1 MAAAKPTRFG
11 SLPHEGEDARPP
23 RLRFAT
29 ILYAMIDT
37 FLVPAKTSVKAKG
50 DGPAVEISGA
60 SSRVFLLTLH
70 ITNVIEQE
78 SLDIGIFG
86 LADGA
91 TWGPKPLECFPQ
103 KFYRAQHPLLLDL
116 TKQPEIKF
124 LRAHW
129 EVGRWGRG
137 PETPIF
143 EFQVAMREVP
153 AEVLKE
159 VTAEAHARL

>member
-1 MAAAKPTRFG
+1 
-11 SLPHEGEDARPP
+11 
-23 RLRFAT
+23 
-29 ILYAMIDT
+29 MIDT

-50 DGPAVEISGA
+50 DGPAVEISSA

-137 PETPIF
+137 PETPVF